1 MKIKQFIENNAKIIE
16 VTFSL
21 ISLLIVGVFGTTISI
36 NNSIT
41 SKASLELSKAQSQ
54 PIFNVKVE
62 DAMEDEAMT
71 EDLTVSVDGGFAEN
85 VEIDKFVVISLK
97 YENETKS
104 IDTEYLIPDFYF
116 GTYYTGNNRGEIV
129 RLKDNQS
136 INKYFNFY
144 KILKADH
151 FESVK
156 LIKRSILVVIKYKDI
171 SGNDYIKYYENSV
184 SYFNHIN
191 NNEGEEMVQKISKME
206 KIYIDDLS
214 LERVGI

>member
-62 DAMEDEAMT
+62 NAMEDEAMT

-85 VEIDKFVVISLK
+85 VEIDKYVVISLK

-144 KILKADH
+144 KILMADH

-206 KIYIDDLS
+206 KIHIDDLS
-214 LERVGI
+214 VERVGI

>member
-62 DAMEDEAMT
+62 NTMEDEVMA

-85 VEIDKFVVISLK
+85 VDIDKYVVISLK
-97 YENETKS
+97 YENTTKS
-104 IDTEYLIPDFYF
+104 IDTEYLIPDFYL

-144 KILKADH
+144 KELMADH

-191 NNEGEEMVQKISKME
+191 NNEGEEIVQKISKME